1 MMNAVNTLLNAISD
15 TLLGPLAGWPPLLTL
30 VLVSTVAGVL
40 MAIVFRYTS
49 HQQALRRVADL
60 SRAQVLAIKLFK
72 DDPAGIF
79 RSLGQ
84 LMKCTGLR
92 LWYSLPPMLVMLVPF
107 VLLLA
112 QLAQRYEYRPLY
124 PGEKVI
130 VKAQLS
136 QKAWLRSAEVTLQL
150 PSQIEVEARPLRDHQ
165 RHAIYWRARVI
176 EAAPATL
183 SLQVGSEQVDKT
195 ITLSDDGQ
203 RLLRV
208 SARRPGAGFWDR
220 LLHPGEPGFAAA
232 DQVQRI
238 TVHYA
243 RRVTPLLGFDVP
255 WWLTFVL
262 VSMLAAVL
270 VRPLVKVSF

>member
-1 MMNAVNTLLNAISD
+1 MMNALNTLLNAISD
-15 TLLGPLAGWPPLLTL
+15 TLLGPLADWPPLVTL
-30 VLVSTVAGVL
+30 VLVSAVAGVL

-49 HQQALRRVADL
+49 RQQALRRVADL

-72 DDPAGIF
+72 DDPVGIF

-107 VLLLA
+107 VLLLV
-112 QLAQRYEYRPLY
+112 QLAQRYEYRPLQ
-124 PGEKVI
+124 PDEKMI
-130 VKAQLS
+130 VEAQLAP
-136 QKAWLRSAEVTLQL
+136 QTWPRSAEVALQL

-165 RHAIYWRARVI
+165 QHTIYWRARVI
-176 EAAPATL
+176 DAVPATL
-183 SLQVGSEQVDKT
+183 HLQVDSEQVDMP
-195 ITLSDDGQ
+195 IAVSDDGE

-208 SARRPGAGFWDR
+208 TARRPGPGFWGR

-232 DQVQRI
+232 DPLQRV
-238 TVHYA
+238 TVHYT
-243 RRVTPLLGFDVP
+243 RRATPLLGFDVP
-255 WWLTFVL
+255 WWLTFLL